1 MFEKKI
7 REIKER
13 TEIIILP
20 EMFSTGF
27 RTDPADFAEK
37 IDGPSVEW
45 MKKMAGE
52 KNAIITGSLIIEEE
66 GAYYNRLIWALP
78 NSQLGFYDKRHLFAF
93 AGEDNQYKAG
103 RKRLIASVKGWRVN
117 LLVCYDLRF
126 PVWSRQAPSGPEGF
140 EELEYDLLI
149 YVANWPDR
157 RSHAWKSL
165 LLARAIENQCFVA
178 GVNRTG
184 EDGNGLAHSGDS
196 MMLGPLGEI
205 FYHGRAAEEVFT
217 MTLEKEHLIETRK
230 KFPFWRDADDF
241 AIHL

>member
-1 MFEKKI
+1 M
-7 REIKER
+7 
-13 TEIIILP
+13 
-20 EMFSTGF
+20 
-27 RTDPADFAEK
+27 
-37 IDGPSVEW
+37 
-45 MKKMAGE
+45 
-52 KNAIITGSLIIEEE
+52 
-66 GAYYNRLIWALP
+66 IWALP